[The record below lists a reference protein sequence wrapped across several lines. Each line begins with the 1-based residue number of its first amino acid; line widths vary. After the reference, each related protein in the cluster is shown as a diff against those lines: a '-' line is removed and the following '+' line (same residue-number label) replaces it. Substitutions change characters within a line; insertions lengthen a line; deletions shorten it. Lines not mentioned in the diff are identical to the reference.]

1 MDLLLNENDDFGW
14 KQIISKNENDCI
26 KKQKSCVTEYSM
38 DYIKSVNVPQ
48 SYYDTFIPKLN
59 DLLEEMGIPAIK
71 DYIVKQDTWVR
82 NQPGSN
88 GKNNNNND
96 DKYFNTKKQQK
107 VIPTNGLQAMKLSLN
122 KLTDKNYI
130 DISLKMETMIEEWL
144 KIEKSQN
151 EIEKMGEL
159 IFNIASNNR
168 MFSKVYADLY
178 TYLSSKNKTILDTF
192 YPNFVKYRG
201 LFENIDVNNSS
212 DDYDTFCKI
221 NITNEKRRAVS
232 TFMVNLVKN
241 NMLQSSELYSIV
253 LRLLDML
260 KEMYKSPDK
269 IIINQ
274 ELIDN
279 IIILYDNGSIYND
292 LPSFSLDDNCIL
304 DCIRSIATTPKNELI
319 GINSKTKFKCMDYI
333 KI

>member
-1 MDLLLNENDDFGW
+1 MDLLFDENDDFGW
-14 KQIISKNENDCI
+14 KQIISKNESESI
-26 KKQKSCVTEYSM
+26 KKQKCSITEYSM
-38 DYIKSVNVPQ
+38 DYIKTVNVSQ
-48 SYYDTFIPKLN
+48 SYYDAFLPKLN
-59 DLLEEMGIPAIK
+59 ILLQEMGIPVINE
-71 DYIVKQDTWVR
+71 YRVKQETWTR
-82 NQPGSN
+82 NQPGSSN
-88 GKNNNNND
+88 RTHNND
-96 DKYFNTKKQQK
+96 DKYFNPKKQQR
-107 VIPTNGLQAMKLSLN
+107 VVPTTGLHAMKLSLN

-130 DISLKMETMIEEWL
+130 DISLKMEIMIEEWL
-144 KIEKSQN
+144 KIEKSQE

-192 YPNFVKYRG
+192 YPNFIKYRG
-201 LFENIDVNNSS
+201 LFESIDVDNTS

-221 NITNEKRRAVS
+221 NVTNEKRRAVS

-260 KEMYKSPDK
+260 KEMFKLSDK

-274 ELIDN
+274 ELVDN
-279 IIILYDNGSIYND
+279 IIILYDNGSIYTD
-292 LPSFSLDDNCIL
+292 LPSFSLNENCIL
-304 DCIRSIATTPKNELI
+304 ECIHYIATTPKTVLI